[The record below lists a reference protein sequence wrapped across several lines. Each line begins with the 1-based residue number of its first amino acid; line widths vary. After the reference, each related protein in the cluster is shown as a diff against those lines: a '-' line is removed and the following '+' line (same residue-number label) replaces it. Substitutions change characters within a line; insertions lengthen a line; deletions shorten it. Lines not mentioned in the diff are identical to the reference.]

1 MSLCQSQGK
10 VYLVGAGPGDPGLLT
25 LRGRELLA
33 EADCVLYDALCSPE
47 LLQWANPKAQKIFV
61 GKSSGRQAF
70 SQKEIEALLVRHARE
85 GARVVRLK
93 GGDPFLFGRGGEEG
107 QTLEAAGIPF
117 EVVPG
122 VTSALAAPAYAGIP
136 LTHRGLASE
145 VTIATGHEDPTKPE
159 ASVNWAALGGLEGTK
174 VILMGAER
182 LAEISRRLLDGG
194 EREQCPVAAIRWG
207 TLGKQEVR
215 EATLREA
222 ASGEFSVEAPSVIV
236 IGEVVKLRSRLSWR
250 ERLPLFGQ
258 RIVLTRTRSESSRLG
273 KRLRDLGADVL
284 EIPTIRIL
292 PRAFGDRERH
302 LVRRLA
308 SDFAWILLTSPVGA
322 DLFLRHVLETTGDLR
337 SLGSVRLAAVGSAT
351 AEVVRRFHLSVDR
364 VPESYT
370 TAALASCFS
379 AEEARGSRFCLARSA
394 LGNPGLPETLR
405 RLGAQVE
412 EWVLYD
418 TEPET
423 SDPAGARDR
432 FVHEGAG
439 WILFASSS
447 AATNWQKLGLCPCE
461 GATVP
466 QVLSIGPVT
475 TRTLQRLGIAVAAE
489 AEQHSVDGLVTCL
502 LNQVRKGQ

>member
-1 MSLCQSQGK
+1 MSLCQLQGK

-47 LLQWANPKAQKIFV
+47 LVQWTNPKAQKIFV

-70 SQKEIEALLVRHARE
+70 SQKEIEALLVRHAQA

-107 QTLEAAGIPF
+107 QALEAAGIPF

-122 VTSALAAPAYAGIP
+122 VTSALAVPAYAGIP
-136 LTHRGLASE
+136 LTHRGIASE

-159 ASVNWAALGGLEGTK
+159 TSVDWAALGGLAGTK

-182 LAEISRRLLDGG
+182 LADISRRLLDGG
-194 EREQCPVAAIRWG
+194 EREQCPVAVIRWG

-215 EATLREA
+215 EGTLREA
-222 ASGEFSVEAPSVIV
+222 ASGAFCAEAPSVIV
-236 IGEVVKLRSRLSWR
+236 IGEVVKLRRRLSWR
-250 ERLPLFGQ
+250 EGLPLFGE

-284 EIPTIRIL
+284 EIPTIRIV

-308 SDFAWILLTSPVGA
+308 SDFAWILLTSPAGA
-322 DLFLRHVLETTGDLR
+322 ELFLRQVLETTGDLR
-337 SLGSVRLAAVGSAT
+337 ALGSVRLAAVGSGT
-351 AEVVRRFHLSVDR
+351 AEVVRRFHLSVER

-370 TAALASCFS
+370 TAALAGCFS
-379 AEEARGSRFCLARSA
+379 AEEVSGSRFCLARSA
-394 LGNPGLPETLR
+394 LGNPDLPETLR

-423 SDPAGARDR
+423 GDPAGARDR
-432 FVHEGAG
+432 FLEEGAH

-447 AATNWQKLGLCPCE
+447 AAENWQKLRLHPRK
-461 GATVP
+461 GAALP
-466 QVLSIGPVT
+466 RVLSIGPMT
-475 TRTLQRLGIAVAAE
+475 TRALEQLGIAVAAE
-489 AEQHSVDGLVTCL
+489 AENHSVDGLVACL
-502 LNQVRKGQ
+502 LDHVWKEP